1 MNLCYHADDKKLK
14 EQKLLRISPGRE
26 VPKTILGHRQ
36 PRLLHNLGYLRTSR
50 MQATACSASDPQRW
64 ANMSHDIFVS
74 HSSHDAQVAQTICME
89 CEGRKIATWIAP
101 RDVAPGAEWAES
113 ILDALAGSRA
123 VVLVFSSYANESP
136 HVLREVERAVS
147 KRLLIIPFM
156 IENTPPTGTLE
167 YFLSTTHWLNAYT
180 PPLSVHVERL
190 VQLIVSLF
198 SHEGRF
204 LNELNKAWAVID
216 AKTEE
221 RAEVATE
228 VVEPLFNELQ
238 PLVDDYFE
246 LFRSARSALTA
257 KRRWLG
263 FSSSVAAENI
273 RKRRE
278 ALLTTRVRVREWANA
293 IRESTPDRALAT
305 FATSIGYFFLGS
317 IVDEVGPKKRSYSG
331 KLVDL
336 FEAFQDRTVSKGE
349 LHEYISKTLKALE
362 ECWQAV
368 ARNYAFLKSRS
379 MQPADAADRTPPG
392 QSSF

>member
-1 MNLCYHADDKKLK
+1 
-14 EQKLLRISPGRE
+14 
-26 VPKTILGHRQ
+26 
-36 PRLLHNLGYLRTSR
+36 

-113 ILDALAGSRA
+113 ILDGLAGSRA

-147 KRLLIIPFM
+147 KRLLIIPFR
-156 IENTPPTGTLE
+156 IENTPPAGTLE

-190 VQLIVSLF
+190 VELIVSLF

-204 LNELNKAWAVID
+204 LKELDKVWTIID
-216 AKTEE
+216 TKTEE

-228 VVEPLFNELQ
+228 VVEQLFNEMK
-238 PLVDDYFE
+238 PLVDDYFD

-257 KRRWLG
+257 KRGWLG

-293 IRESTPDRALAT
+293 IRESTPDRALAN
-305 FATSIGYFFLGS
+305 FAASIGNFFLGS
-317 IVDEVGPKKRSYSG
+317 IVVEVGFRSFGSSFRYHSG
-331 KLVDL
+331 GAKLVDL

-349 LHEYISKTLKALE
+349 LHEYISKTLTALE
-362 ECWQAV
+362 ERWQKV
-368 ARNYAFLKSRS
+368 ARHYAFLKSRS
-379 MQPADAADRTPPG
+379 TQPADAANRTPPD